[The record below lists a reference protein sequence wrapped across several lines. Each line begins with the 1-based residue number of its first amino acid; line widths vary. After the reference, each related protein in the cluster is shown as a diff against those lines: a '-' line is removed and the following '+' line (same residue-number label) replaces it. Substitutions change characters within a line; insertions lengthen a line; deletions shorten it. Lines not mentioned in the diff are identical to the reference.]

1 MGKSLEIF
9 RNRLMALTAERGSL
23 TKLARAAGL
32 DPAVI
37 SKYNKQEIKPSLE
50 AAEKIAEAAGMTLV
64 EFLTDPNKPTAP
76 PAAIFR
82 QFHCQP
88 IRLFL
93 RDELRKTRD
102 QIDRAVDALDL
113 KQKK

>member
-1 MGKSLEIF
+1 LGKSLEIF

-82 QFHCQP
+82 QF
-88 IRLFL
+88 L